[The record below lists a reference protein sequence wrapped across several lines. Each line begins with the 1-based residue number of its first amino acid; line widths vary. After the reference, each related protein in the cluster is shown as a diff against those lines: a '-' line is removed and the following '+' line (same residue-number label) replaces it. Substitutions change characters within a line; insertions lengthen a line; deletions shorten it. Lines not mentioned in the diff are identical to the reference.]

1 MPNTAPHRSEIR
13 LQAWLVILG
22 FLLMLGKAVAWQIT
36 GSNAILSD
44 AGESVVNVL
53 AGAFTWY
60 SLVLSGRPRDLNHPY
75 GHGKVEFLAA
85 GVEGALLG
93 LAGLIIVAKSVYSFW
108 SPQPLQSLDLGLAI
122 TAFAGLVNYVL
133 GSLAVRRGKRS
144 QSMPL
149 MAGGRHLQSDAWS
162 TLALVI
168 GLALVL
174 LTGWWWLDSVVA
186 VGFGVFLLYT
196 SYRILQ
202 PSVAGIMDEADEQLI
217 GRFTQ
222 VLQAHRRADWI
233 DFHNLRLIKYG
244 RMLHVDGHMTLP
256 RFYDVQQAHDE
267 MERVDA
273 LIAAEFGQR
282 MEFFIHVDPCLPTS
296 CSLCAVADCPVRS
309 QPFQRQLNWTLPL
322 LMENSKH
329 GL

>member
-1 MPNTAPHRSEIR
+1 MQASHTHEIR
-13 LQAWLVILG
+13 FQRWLVLIG
-22 FLLMLGKAVAWQIT
+22 TLLLALKLLAWQLT
-36 GSNAILSD
+36 GSNTILID

-60 SLVLSGRPRDLNHPY
+60 SLVLSRRPRDLNHPY
-75 GHGKVEFLAA
+75 GHGKIEFLAA

-93 LAGLIIVAKSVYSFW
+93 LAGLIIVVKSLYNLW
-108 SPQPLQSLDLGLAI
+108 YPQLLQSLDLGLAI
-122 TAFAGLVNYVL
+122 TAGAGVVNYIL
-133 GSLAVRRGKRS
+133 GTLALKKGKRS
-144 QSMPL
+144 NSLPL
-149 MAGGRHLQSDAWS
+149 LAGGKHLQTDAWS
-162 TLALVI
+162 TLAMVL
-168 GLALVL
+168 GLGLVL
-174 LTGWWWLDSVVA
+174 LTGWLWLDSVVA
-186 VGFGVFLLYT
+186 VGFGVFLMYT

-202 PSVAGIMDEADEQLI
+202 PSVAGMMDEADEALI
-217 GRFTQ
+217 KRFAV
-222 VLQAHRRADWI
+222 VLQAQRRPDWI

-256 RFYDVQQAHDE
+256 RYYDVQQAHDE

-273 LIAAEFGQR
+273 LVAAEFGQR
-282 MEFFIHVDPCLPTS
+282 VEFFIHVDPCLPTS

-309 QPFQRQLNWTLPL
+309 QPFARQLDWTLPL